1 MPSSTS
7 NDDDEADVSAA
18 AKTRCVIF
26 DLDGTLINTE
36 AIVDDV
42 VVSVVTNLLTKK
54 KKKSSSSSNS
64 NVSDVQRE
72 IFDAAE
78 DARGQRPLEA
88 SMELCDT
95 LKLERRVGVDPKTLL
110 EMCSETLRW
119 GEEGMDAIPDMPGAM
134 RLLRFLKEKK
144 VPTALATSTSKE
156 ELLSL
161 IHI

>member
-1 MPSSTS
+1 MQQHQRYIYIYIYAVII
-7 NDDDEADVSAA
+7 DFERRIVRHLRFGWDV
-18 AKTRCVIF
+18 
-26 DLDGTLINTE
+26 DQHQ

-42 VVSVVTNLLTKK
+42 VVSVVTNLLLNTKK
-54 KKKSSSSSNS
+54 KKKSSSSSSSNIS
-64 NVSDVQRE
+64 NVSSDVQRE

-134 RLLRFLKEKK
+134 RLLRF
-144 VPTALATSTSKE
+144 
-156 ELLSL
+156 
-161 IHI
+161 